1 MLSVAWP
8 ALLDRDDGMEPELEA
23 EVVSVA
29 FPLDVDAGAAVVV
42 SAPAADSDV
51 DTRSMTAWELP
62 APTARVAVVPDAAA
76 DDMFA
81 TRAIVDATFG

>member
-1 MLSVAWP
+1 MLSVDWP
-8 ALLDRDDGMEPELEA
+8 ALFDRDDGMEPELEA
-23 EVVSVA
+23 DVTSVA
-29 FPLDVDAGAAVVV
+29 FPLEVDARAAVVV

-62 APTARVAVVPDAAA
+62 APTARAAVDPDAAA
-76 DDMFA
+76 DD